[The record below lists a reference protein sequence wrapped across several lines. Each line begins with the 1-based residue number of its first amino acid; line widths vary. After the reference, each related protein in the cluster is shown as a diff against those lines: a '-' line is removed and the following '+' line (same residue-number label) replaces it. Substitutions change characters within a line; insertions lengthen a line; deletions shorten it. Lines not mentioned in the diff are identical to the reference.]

1 MKVLC
6 KYYANNARIAAGI
19 MAFSAEPSFRFFC
32 LDGAISKNK
41 GQFKAMTERVTVFV
55 SCISQKTKKNL
66 MVLLTNDP
74 VYKDHNGE
82 PYELDFKSAGN
93 VYFTLCQLLLEKHLI
108 TNNPFE
114 IDFAGNSEVATI
126 APTYEDGKKAV
137 LTCCL
142 KGVGGE
148 AITTGNEA
156 IKSILVCHADLKRF
170 SYTTA
175 SEEVEKSVSV
185 RKSRGEMLR
194 EVSHYL
200 NRTVVLVSFMEDD
213 KLLEQY
219 VSATSVLE
227 VYTKQDGTRF
237 YKKISPIVLKNTTPF
252 CLYLTAASVDDI
264 MREQG
269 RSLKKV

>member
-6 KYYANNARIAAGI
+6 KYYNNSARLAAGI
-19 MAFSAEPSFRFFC
+19 SAFSAEPSFRFFC
-32 LDGAISKNK
+32 LDGSVVKNK
-41 GQFKAMTERVTVFV
+41 GQFKVATDKVTVFV

-66 MVLLTNDP
+66 MVLLSNDAA
-74 VYKDHNGE
+74 YKEHDGQ
-82 PYELDFKSAGN
+82 PYELDLQAVGSIN
-93 VYFTLCQLLLEKHLI
+93 FTLCQLLLEKHAI
-108 TNNPFE
+108 TSNPFE
-114 IDFAGNSEVATI
+114 IDFAGNGEVATI
-126 APTYEDGKKAV
+126 SPTKEEGKKPV
-137 LTCCL
+137 LSCCL

-148 AITTGNEA
+148 AITTGNEVIKA
-156 IKSILVCHADLKRF
+156 ILAYRTDIKRF

-194 EVSHYL
+194 EISHYL
-200 NRTVVLVSFMEDD
+200 NKTVVLVSFTGDNR
-213 KLLEQY
+213 LLEQY

-237 YKKISPIVLKNTTPF
+237 YKKISPIVLKNTSPF
-252 CLYLTAASVDDI
+252 CLYLTVASVDDI

-269 RSLKKV
+269 RSLKKE